1 MIHLK
6 SLNLRYLTAPRLFL
20 SVSDSREINRFIFK
34 LVKDTVKIP
43 LEMITTQ
50 YYSETGYRFGKHV
63 TAFYISIE
71 E

>member
-1 MIHLK
+1 MQHRLSNGYK
-6 SLNLRYLTAPRLFL
+6 LTA
-20 SVSDSREINRFIFK
+20 INRFIFK
-34 LVKDTVKIP
+34 LVKDVVKIP

-50 YYSETGYRFGKHV
+50 YYSETGYRFGRNV